1 MNLLRDSRSD
11 LSARDEYLARV
22 FMANVRYGPLFL
34 LVTGIGF
41 AVIYLLT
48 YLGIFG
54 QDAPQLLFI
63 GLLTALLAAL
73 QLLLLSLARRNHGII
88 VHLLGTGIVGVY
100 AILLTVFWQDIL
112 PVSILITLITPAVAL
127 LARFPRRYIPVL
139 LLITGAA
146 ISAILYVDRYS
157 AYPRLLNNTPA
168 AIASFAF
175 LVATGLLLVTITG
188 ISGNKNFK
196 SLQTLLLTSFIVIVT
211 IPTLMAT
218 TLSTIGAFTTSQ
230 SQTFSTL
237 KAVSNLKESQIST
250 LIRDYENDTTKLQSD
265 QGFWVNALSVLTD
278 TDVQPSL
285 LENSKRVVRSRSNV
299 LLGTE
304 EEQYTE
310 VMVLNTQGEVVISTL
325 PEHEGMNFEN
335 QLFFRQ
341 GTLRFYT
348 GFADVASFGNENLIV
363 AAPIYGIDGR
373 VIRGVL
379 ALRSNAGS
387 IKSVMENTPGFENAE
402 TYLVDK
408 SYKAVTKTRTPTEM
422 ISTQAARE
430 AILSNIADGQAVY
443 DNYSG
448 EPVLGH
454 YKWFDSMQ
462 VAIIAEV
469 PLSFVVDSSIRSL
482 AGSAILAV
490 FVILIAIAAVAIS
503 ARSIVTPITSL
514 AQTTE
519 SFAAGKL
526 STRATV
532 DRKDEIGALAKSYNL
547 MAAQFQEMIVGLEQ
561 RVAER
566 TRDLESQTNRLR
578 ATAEISRD
586 VASSRVLSDLLE
598 RAGQMI
604 LNRFGFHHVG
614 LFLLDNNH
622 EYAVLVAS
630 PTDAGKQMLDNNFRI
645 RVGETGIIGR
655 VAATGEPRA
664 SRNTSEDKT
673 YTSNPLLPNTRSEMA
688 LPLRT
693 ENTVV
698 GVLDIQSEVL
708 NAFSEDD
715 VAIMQILADQLAAA
729 IERTR
734 LIQEV
739 ERSFRD
745 LESAYGQY
753 TRDNWRHVAE
763 DMLKG
768 KIGYRFDNIRIES
781 ATEIPTLGREALE
794 KGTTLTT
801 NDNGQQPGKPGTV
814 AIPIKLR
821 GQPIGVI
828 TLKLK
833 EGYADDTISTVEQA
847 SERLASAF
855 ESARLYEEARLR
867 ADREQSISQV
877 TNAISSSGS
886 YEEILQTTVREI
898 GMTLRDTEIS
908 IQILNGSDD
917 IRQTG

>member
-1 MNLLRDSRSD
+1 MNALREFRSD
-11 LSARDEYLARV
+11 LSARNDHLARA
-22 FMANVRYGPLFL
+22 FAANVRYGPLFL

-41 AVIYLLT
+41 AAIYLLT
-48 YLGIFG
+48 YLGVFG

-63 GLLTALLAAL
+63 GLLTMLFAGV
-73 QLLLLSLARRNHGII
+73 QRLLLELARRGRGIT
-88 VHLLGTGIVGVY
+88 VALLGSALVGVY
-100 AILLTVFWQDIL
+100 AILLTVLWDDIL
-112 PVSILITLITPAVAL
+112 PVAILITLITPFSSIL
-127 LARFPRRYIPVL
+127 SRLPRRYIPVL
-139 LLITGAA
+139 VLIVGIAVAA
-146 ISAILYVDRYS
+146 IFYVDRYS
-157 AYPRLLNNTPA
+157 TYPRLLNSTPA

-175 LVATGLLLVTITG
+175 LVATGLLLVTITV
-188 ISGNKNFK
+188 ISANKNFK
-196 SLQTLLLTSFIVIVT
+196 SLQTLLLTSFIAIVT

-218 TLSTIGAFTTSQ
+218 TLSTIGAFTTNQ
-230 SQTFSTL
+230 NQTFSTL
-237 KAVSNLKESQIST
+237 KAVSNLKESQIRT
-250 LIRDYENDTTKLQSD
+250 LVRDLENDTTKLQAD

-285 LENSKRVVRSRSNV
+285 LENSKRVVRSRANV

-304 EEQYTE
+304 EEEYSE
-310 VMVLNTQGEVVISTL
+310 VMVLNTQGEVVISTI
-325 PEHEGMNFEN
+325 PENEGANFEN

-341 GTLRFYT
+341 GTLRFYA
-348 GFADVASFGNENLIV
+348 GFVDLPSFGNENLIV
-363 AAPIYGIDGR
+363 AVPIYGIDGR

-408 SYKAVTKTRTPTEM
+408 NYRAVTKTRTLTDKVN
-422 ISTQAARE
+422 TQASLD
-430 AILSNIADGQAVY
+430 AILSNVSDGQDVY
-443 DNYSG
+443 NNYNG

-482 AGSAILAV
+482 VGSAILAI
-490 FVILIAIAAVAIS
+490 FVIFIAIAAVAIS

-514 AQTTE
+514 AQITE
-519 SFAAGKL
+519 NFAAGKL
-526 STRATV
+526 SARATI
-532 DRKDEIGALAKSYNL
+532 DRKDEIGALAKSYNQ
-547 MAAQFQEMIVGLEQ
+547 MAAQFQEIIGGLEQ
-561 RVAER
+561 RVSDR
-566 TRDLESQTNRLR
+566 TKDLESQTSRLR

-586 VASSRVLSDLLE
+586 VASSRELSELLE
-598 RAGQMI
+598 RSTQMI
-604 LNRFGFHHVG
+604 LNRFGFSHTG
-614 LFLLDNNH
+614 IFLLDNNR

-630 PTDAGKQMLDNNFRI
+630 PTEAGRQMMSNNYRL
-645 RVGETGIIGR
+645 RVGETGIVGR
-655 VAATGEPRA
+655 VAATGEPRV
-664 SRNTSEDKT
+664 SRNTTADVT
-673 YTSNPLLPNTRSEMA
+673 FIRNPLLPDTRSEIA
-688 LPLRT
+688 LPLRS
-693 ENTVV
+693 EDHVI
-698 GVLDIQSEVL
+698 GVLDIQSDTP
-708 NAFSEDD
+708 NAFTEDD

-734 LIQEV
+734 LLQEV
-739 ERSFRD
+739 ERSLRE

-753 TRDNWRHVAE
+753 TRDNWKHVAD

-781 ATEIPTLGREALE
+781 ATELPAIGREALE
-794 KGTTLTT
+794 KGITVTAS
-801 NDNGQQPGKPGTV
+801 DDGQQTSRQGSV

-821 GQPIGVI
+821 GHPIGVI

-833 EGYADDTISTVEQA
+833 EGYAEETISTVEQA

-877 TNAISSSGS
+877 TNAISSSNS